1 MEIQPAIQAGSLQ
14 GSGASLS
21 TGIVTQDEFLTL
33 LIVQLQNQDPMN
45 PLDNQEFLAQLATFN
60 SLNQLMGIN
69 GKLDAIKS
77 DQLLL
82 SRLETTS
89 LIGKEVSAEGN
100 SVNLSEGAGTEV
112 HYSLMADA
120 VRVVVH
126 LTDAKGNLLRTLEV
140 GGQSAGDQSVVWDG
154 KDSFGKELSPGVY
167 GFEVDAFDL
176 SGKKVGVTRRI
187 QGTVTGVNLTGG
199 IAVLEVGDLKVPVS
213 SVTRVMETP

>member
-1 MEIQPAIQAGSLQ
+1 MDIQPVAQAGSLQ
-14 GSGASLS
+14 GSTASLS
-21 TGIVTQDEFLTL
+21 TGTVTQDEFLTL

-69 GKLDAIKS
+69 GKLDAMKS
-77 DQLLL
+77 DQLFL

-89 LIGKEVSAEGN
+89 LIGKEVSAEGHT
-100 SVNLSEGAGTEV
+100 VNLSEGAGTEV

-126 LTDAKGNLLRTLEV
+126 LTDAKGDLMRTLEV
-140 GGQSAGDQSVVWDG
+140 GGQGAGDQTVAWDG

-176 SGKKVGVTRRI
+176 SGKKVDITRRI
-187 QGTVTGVNLTGG
+187 QGVVTGVNLMGG
-199 IAVLEVGDLKVPVS
+199 MAVLEVGDLKVPVS
-213 SVTRVMETP
+213 TITRVLATP